1 MTFVSF
7 VEIFFKS
14 RDEYGADGY
23 EEADAN
29 LAATLTFFL
38 GLLCSVAMEHG
49 SNYIFWRLQQGK
61 GSGQQAAPD
70 GSVEVNIDDL
80 VAEDAAD
87 VVKVEEGAADTVAED
102 AAAQKGTEKMV
113 LTEKQNMMQMA
124 AFSGVAISLHN
135 LPEGLAT
142 FIAAVEDPAFGASM
156 AIAIAIH
163 NIPEGL
169 AVAIPILKG
178 TGSKAKAFWWAFL
191 SGVAEPIGAGL
202 AWIVLRE
209 VIGPFV
215 YALVFGIIGGV
226 MVHISIR
233 KLIPT
238 ALRYDPDDK
247 VTSNSFFAGMAI
259 MAASLV
265 CFGY

>member
-1 MTFVSF
+1 M
-7 VEIFFKS
+7 
-14 RDEYGADGY
+14 
-23 EEADAN
+23 
-29 LAATLTFFL
+29 
-38 GLLCSVAMEHG
+38 
-49 SNYIFWRLQQGK
+49 FWRLQQGK
-61 GSGQQAAPD
+61 RSGQQAASD
-70 GSVEVNIDDL
+70 GAAEVNVDD
-80 VAEDAAD
+80 
-87 VVKVEEGAADTVAED
+87 VKVEEGAADAVAED

-142 FIAAVEDPAFGASM
+142 FIAAVEDPTFGASM

-178 TGSKAKAFWWAFL
+178 TGSKAKAFGWAFL
-191 SGVAEPIGAGL
+191 SGVAEPIGALL
-202 AWIVLRE
+202 AWLALRE

-247 VTSNSFFAGMAI
+247 VTSYSFFAGMGI

-265 CFGY
+265 FFGY